1 MKTIG
6 ILFYFCLIPL
16 LDGCLVVRTKQCECP
31 LLKLRKENLNL
42 VSDHSFYGNL
52 TKYSLKEPMVTGDNC
67 SVSVFCENER
77 YELVVLD
84 AVLATNFGAYSA
96 DAICTPSSQTWIVSD
111 DDGGFKPFQRLYAV
125 CVAFHGSGECE
136 CPLTK
141 LSEANSHLVSD
152 HSFYGNLSQY
162 PLKEPL
168 VDGDNCAASIFCV
181 DEDYELVILS
191 DDSVTNFG
199 AYPAEAV
206 CAMETQTWQVD
217 DNTGFKTYQSL
228 SAVCV
233 NFNSTAQCTPQS
245 PTTYLFAFSNDI
257 DPYFI
262 QHYRYEIASIRL
274 EDSPKFQTIAYV
286 RFDVQEEEEIV
297 YHESVNDWFSS
308 LDKFTTDNT
317 VASLPGQ
324 ETDIL
329 NVLQRFMSNT
339 RAPICGARIV
349 AFTKRLL
356 RNNNTQHIVNQL
368 NKNHIALFTFGF
380 KDNVEDETDWSMWR
394 VASQTLGYGT
404 FTQKDAHYPVPF
416 LENHNCI
423 WAQNTSM
430 GGYIA
435 RGIKPRLTTT
445 QEMIAAFVVNSNID
459 ARPIELLGLRWRS
472 GTYLGLIESTDKN
485 YLSYNALINHY
496 NLFPNDYQLA
506 PDTYEIYVEINDA
519 SRIDRDLYVR
529 IYSEDPT
536 IDYWVSP

>member
-1 MKTIG
+1 MKAIG

-31 LLKLRKENLNL
+31 LLMLSKENLNL
-42 VSDHSFYGNL
+42 VSDHSFHGNL
-52 TKYSLKEPMVTGDNC
+52 TKYSLKEPKVTGDNC

-84 AVLATNFGAYSA
+84 TVLATNV
-96 DAICTPSSQTWIVSD
+96 I
-111 DDGGFKPFQRLYAV
+111 

-141 LSEANSHLVSD
+141 LSEVNSHLVSD
-152 HSFYGNLSQY
+152 HSFYGNLSKYQ
-162 PLKEPL
+162 LKEPL
-168 VDGDNCAASIFCV
+168 VDGDNCAVSISCV
-181 DEDYELVILS
+181 DEDYQLVILS

-217 DNTGFKTYQSL
+217 DNSGFKTYQ
-228 SAVCV
+228 
-233 NFNSTAQCTPQS
+233 STAQCTPQT

-286 RFDVQEEEEIV
+286 RFDVQEEEEIKYYTKV
-297 YHESVNDWFSS
+297 DDWFSS
-308 LDKFTTDNT
+308 LNKFTTDNT

-329 NVLQRFMSNT
+329 NVLQKFMSNP

-380 KDNVEDETDWSMWR
+380 KDNVEDETDWAMWR

-404 FTQKDAHYPVPF
+404 FTQKD
-416 LENHNCI
+416 
-423 WAQNTSM
+423 
-430 GGYIA
+430 
-435 RGIKPRLTTT
+435 
-445 QEMIAAFVVNSNID
+445 
-459 ARPIELLGLRWRS
+459 
-472 GTYLGLIESTDKN
+472 
-485 YLSYNALINHY
+485 LSYNALINHY

-529 IYSEDPT
+529 IYSEEFVELKVRANIFKVNFAVLPSIT
-536 IDYWVSP
+536 GFRRENHRNTSPISHT